1 MELLRLKE
9 IMSHKGMSGK
19 DLALSVGVT
28 PVSISNIVQG
38 NSFPKPELLL
48 AIADRLDVD
57 VRELFNPTKKGSPG
71 VLNGFVEHKGEI
83 HRITSVEDLEVLIK
97 KVRQ

>member
-1 MELLRLKE
+1 MELLRLKD
-9 IMSHKGMSGK
+9 IMAQKGVSGK
-19 DLALSVGVT
+19 ELAKSVGVT

-57 VRELFNPTKKGSPG
+57 VRELFNPTKKGSVG
-71 VLNGFVEHKGEI
+71 NLNGFVEHNGEI
-83 HRITSVEDLEVLIK
+83 HRITSLEDLRVLMDR
-97 KVRQ
+97 VEG